1 MARVLYFAQLVDQ
14 LGKESEQVPI
24 PASGVPVRMVLAR
37 LRARDGDWT
46 HRLRDD
52 AVQVT
57 LNRKL
62 AGLDDT
68 VSDGDDVGIVPARR

>member
-1 MARVLYFAQLVDQ
+1 MARVLYFAQPMDR
-14 LGKESEQVPI
+14 LGEESEQVPI
-24 PASGVPVRMVLAR
+24 PASGVPVRMLLAQR
-37 LRARDGDWT
+37 RGRGGDWT
-46 HRLRDD
+46 HRLRDG